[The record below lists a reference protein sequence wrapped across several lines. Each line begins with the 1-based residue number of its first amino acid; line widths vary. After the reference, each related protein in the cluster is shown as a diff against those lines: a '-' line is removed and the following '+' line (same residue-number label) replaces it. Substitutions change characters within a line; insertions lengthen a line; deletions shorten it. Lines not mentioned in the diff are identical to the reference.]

1 MESVGEEWGRMELD
15 TVLVADELPLTK
27 DAPVEAESRA
37 LIGVRR
43 WLEDAWRH
51 GEIIVDN
58 DGLEVTAPAQQPNR
72 FEISQRSAGAP
83 EPGVM

>member
-1 MESVGEEWGRMELD
+1 MESESVVVAGEARVVVE
-15 TVLVADELPLTK
+15 VV
-27 DAPVEAESRA
+27 DASPEVDSRA
-37 LIGVRR
+37 SIGVRR

-58 DGLEVTAPAQQPNR
+58 DGLEVAGPARQPNR
-72 FEISQRSAGAP
+72 FETSRRTAGAP

>member
-1 MESVGEEWGRMELD
+1 MESETVVVAGEARVVIE
-15 TVLVADELPLTK
+15 TPLEP
-27 DAPVEAESRA
+27 DSRA
-37 LIGVRR
+37 SIGVRR

-58 DGLEVTAPAQQPNR
+58 DGLEVAGPAQQPNR
-72 FEISQRSAGAP
+72 FETARRPAGAP

>member
-1 MESVGEEWGRMELD
+1 MEMESESA
-15 TVLVADELPLTK
+15 LVAGG
-27 DAPVEAESRA
+27 APAVVEASREADSRA

-58 DGLEVTAPAQQPNR
+58 DGLEVTEPTQRPNR
-72 FEISQRSAGAP
+72 FETSRRTVGAP